1 MAAPAPDHTR
11 GGESDGEVWSL
22 ELVHRR
28 VSWAFGGLALLLV
41 ALVVQLARIQ
51 LVGVL
56 GGRDLP
62 QEALRQRTPG
72 IPIEVVRGGI
82 YDRNL
87 VSLISRGARQS
98 VVAFPTITAG
108 ARARGCPEQWQ
119 AMLSGLSAVLA
130 MPSDLD
136 SILSVPAPP
145 RRLRTNVAPEVA
157 QAVWMEGWPGIISVT
172 ETTRYGPGSLARHLV
187 GYVLPHAYTNPADN
201 RGVSGLEARYDAV
214 LRGSG
219 PDLVVATVDAHHDLI
234 YGLGYRVQRSD
245 LGDPG
250 HALVL
255 TLDASIQRRVEEVM
269 DARGI
274 RNGAAVVLDPY
285 TGAVLAMASRPNY
298 DQNQPHLA
306 FAIPGALANAAVG
319 AYPAGSVFKLVVA
332 AAALEEG
339 LTSLDEEFRCPGAIR
354 AGTRTFTCPRQAG
367 RDGGTITLLDA
378 MAYSCNVVFIELAQR
393 LGARRLL
400 AYASRFG
407 LGNAT
412 GLPLDREDGGR
423 LPSELGMGPEALANL
438 ALGQGV
444 MEVTPLQKARVVA
457 ALVNDGIMPVP
468 WVVREIRT
476 PRGKILEQHQSPGG
490 TRVVGSKTARQ
501 LRLLMFAVTTYG
513 TGQLAQI
520 PSRAAGKTGS
530 AQTHPGMPPHSWFVG
545 FAPFYVPR
553 YVLVVFAEKAGAGG
567 LVAAPVFRAIM
578 EGILP

>member
-1 MAAPAPDHTR
+1 MGVH
-11 GGESDGEVWSL
+11 SL

-28 VSWAFGGLALLLV
+28 VALALGCLALLLC
-41 ALVVQLARIQ
+41 ALVGQLARIQ

-56 GGRDLP
+56 SGRHLQ
-62 QEALRQRTPG
+62 QEALRQRTLG
-72 IPIEVVRGGI
+72 IPIEVARGGI

-87 VSLISRGARQS
+87 VSLTSEGARQS
-98 VVAFPTITAG
+98 VVVFPTITAG
-108 ARARGCPEQWQ
+108 KQIRGSREQWQ
-119 AMLSGLSAVLA
+119 EMLAGLSAVLGV
-130 MPSDLD
+130 PSDELD
-136 SILSVPAPP
+136 AVLGVPAPP
-145 RRLRTNVAPEVA
+145 RRLRANVTPEVA
-157 QAVWMEGWPGIISVT
+157 QAVWMEGWPGIIAVT
-172 ETTRYGPGSLARHLV
+172 ETVRYGPGSLARHLV
-187 GYVLPHAYTNPADN
+187 GYVLPHAYTNPAYN
-201 RGVSGLEARYDAV
+201 LGVSGLEARYDAV

-219 PDLVVATVDAHHDLI
+219 PNLVVATVDAHHQLI
-234 YGLGYRVQRSD
+234 PGLGYRVQESG
-245 LGDPG
+245 LGNPG

-255 TLDASIQRRVEEVM
+255 TLDAAIQRRVEEVM
-269 DARGI
+269 DARDI
-274 RNGAAVVLDPY
+274 QNGAAVVLDPY

-306 FAIPGALANAAVG
+306 FAIPGALTNAAVS

-339 LTSLDEEFRCPGAIR
+339 VTSLDEEFRCPGAIL
-354 AGTRTFTCPRQAG
+354 AGNRTFTCPRQAG
-367 RDGGTITLLDA
+367 RDRGSITLVDA

-400 AYASRFG
+400 EYAGRFG
-407 LGNAT
+407 LGSAT
-412 GLPLDREDGGR
+412 GLPLDREAGGR
-423 LPSELGMGPEALANL
+423 LPWELGMGPAALANL

-444 MEVTPLQKARVVA
+444 LEVTPLQKARIVA

-476 PRGKILEQHQSPGG
+476 PRGEILEQPQPPGG
-490 TRVVGSKTARQ
+490 TRVVRSETARQ
-501 LRLLMFAVTTYG
+501 LRLLMFAVTAHG
-513 TGQLAQI
+513 TGRLAQI

-530 AQTHPGMPPHSWFVG
+530 AQSYPGMPPHSWFVG